1 MEQHRWSAVLA
12 FALVLPLAACGGDDD
27 TSGAAGEATTEPTDS
42 AASPL
47 APELVEGE
55 CPAPIPRAE
64 GFRCGTVAVP
74 VERGIDGSPT
84 LDLAVVVLPAPE
96 PGLHDDP
103 MVVIDRLEPTIAGY
117 DGVAGLTGATGRDVV
132 LFDVRGMGGSTPSL
146 ECHEIDYLSQFPDP
160 DPARRQVFLDQLDA
174 CRERLEAEG
183 VELPAYT
190 IEAIAADVVDIR
202 RALGYDRWNI
212 VGYGAQTNDDPGVTS
227 TEVVLELMRTDGDA
241 IRSVTMEAPTP
252 PQLDPWTTQLAGLAR
267 ALDEVSMACQEQPP
281 CAAARPDL
289 GATLAD
295 ALARPRT
302 EHELTSGHG
311 DPITVVMDP
320 AWLSLY
326 LWRGIASFEFLPHIP
341 SLTGATPEELAAV
354 VASTTSPPAPHDI
367 GVHGVLLSALCPQT
381 GAATSPEE
389 RGTDAGIG
397 LEMWGTLVQADS
409 CARWPSAE
417 PDGALDEPVTSDI
430 PTLVLVGQFDP
441 NATAAGARLLA
452 STLTTAQVYEVPGA
466 TANVLGHS
474 DCAREIRNSFVS
486 DPEREPDTTCLTAA
500 SPPRFTI

>member
-1 MEQHRWSAVLA
+1 
-12 FALVLPLAACGGDDD
+12 
-27 TSGAAGEATTEPTDS
+27 
-42 AASPL
+42 
-47 APELVEGE
+47 
-55 CPAPIPRAE
+55 
-64 GFRCGTVAVP
+64 
-74 VERGIDGSPT
+74 
-84 LDLAVVVLPAPE
+84 
-96 PGLHDDP
+96 
-103 MVVIDRLEPTIAGY
+103 
-117 DGVAGLTGATGRDVV
+117 
-132 LFDVRGMGGSTPSL
+132 MGGSTPSL

-500 SPPRFTI
+500 SPHRFTI